1 MVGGAEVYPVNFAGG
16 FCALPEAAPRVRS
29 GLESLLLGAR
39 RNDRRGINTTV
50 GRRHVSGDQT
60 FAAVVAAHALEHGI
74 RDLCANQP
82 VNRVL
87 EWCKIHTAIELASR
101 RWRGD

>member
-1 MVGGAEVYPVNFAGG
+1 M
-16 FCALPEAAPRVRS
+16 ALAF
-29 GLESLLLGAR
+29 LSLLLEAR

-50 GRRHVSGDQT
+50 GRRHVFGDQT
-60 FAAVVAAHALEHGI
+60 LAVAAHALEHWI

-87 EWCKIHTAIELASR
+87 EWCKTHTATSSSWR
-101 RWRGD
+101 RVDGVEIDHDSAARRAAAI

>member
-1 MVGGAEVYPVNFAGG
+1 MCFTGGGASRPV
-16 FCALPEAAPRVRS
+16 
-29 GLESLLLGAR
+29 GLESLLVLAR

-50 GRRHVSGDQT
+50 GRRHVFGDQT
-60 FAAVVAAHALEHGI
+60 FAVAAHALEHWI

-87 EWCKIHTAIELASR
+87 EW
-101 RWRGD
+101 